1 MRLKRS
7 LTSLLKFAK
16 HDAWRVAASL
26 LLVMTCGCSRS
37 PDLNILG
44 SYFPSWIFCV
54 TAGIILSALARLL
67 FLRLHVEQ
75 QLRPL
80 PLVYTCL
87 ALLFACTSWLLF
99 FN

>member
-1 MRLKRS
+1 MKKKQS
-7 LTSLLKFAK
+7 LMSMGNRAEREWSGLAASSLLM
-16 HDAWRVAASL
+16 
-26 LLVMTCGCSRS
+26 VMCGCSRS
-37 PDLNILG
+37 PDFNILG

-54 TAGIILSALARLL
+54 TGGIILSALARLL
-67 FLRLHVEQ
+67 FLRLHIEH

-87 ALLFACTSWLLF
+87 ALFFACTSWLLF